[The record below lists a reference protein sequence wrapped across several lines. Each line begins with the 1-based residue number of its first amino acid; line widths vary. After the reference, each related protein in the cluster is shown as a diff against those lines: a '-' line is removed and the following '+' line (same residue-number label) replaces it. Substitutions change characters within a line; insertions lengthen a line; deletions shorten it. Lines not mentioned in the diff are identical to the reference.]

1 MITFFP
7 GESKIAIIPLTI
19 KPVALDCQVEIYIGP
34 NEQTKTYSSGL
45 INFVSTGQQQNLSLT
60 VVMPEQEGVYHVY
73 IDTYVGG
80 IYLAGYI
87 SNEDIEIG
95 SAALPFSYGPVS
107 GRRYQAPGSSWST
120 CDFNCTI
127 SNPHS
132 IAVTH
137 TISFWGRKYK
147 TKSWGPFIIGSMQLR
162 LEPGESYQ
170 YSWVGATYSYGEWYS
185 NPLIG
190 AGESSWWW
198 IADEDGGISAELYLG

>member
-80 IYLAGYI
+80 VYLAGYI
-87 SNEDIEIG
+87 SNEDIAI
-95 SAALPFSYGPVS
+95 SADLPAFNFGTVS
-107 GRRYQAPGSSWST
+107 GRYYNCPGSTWNTIDFYCRITNNTDVVATHAISWMWTYSGT
-120 CDFNCTI
+120 GD
-127 SNPHS
+127 H
-132 IAVTH
+132 VKH
-137 TISFWGRKYK
+137 TFSLTLY
-147 TKSWGPFIIGSMQLR
+147 
-162 LEPGESYQ
+162 PGESYFFN
-170 YSWVGATYSYGEWYS
+170 WVGPDHGPSDGCDPVLAPNRSFSFW
-185 NPLIG
+185 LQ
-190 AGESSWWW
+190 
-198 IADEDGGISAELYLG
+198 DEMGNRSGVL